1 MIMEDDNANSP
12 GGRNEHSLL
21 FQDKDDRFTHAN
33 SNTIDFSDYPITD
46 GNHYV
51 FRNIEKIWLQE
62 RTPEVKSDQC
72 LLAHGFR

>member
-1 MIMEDDNANSP
+1 MQMVQEGEMSIASFFQDN
-12 GGRNEHSLL
+12 
-21 FQDKDDRFTHAN
+21 DKDDRFTHAN
-33 SNTIDFSDYPITD
+33 PNTIDFSDYPITD
-46 GNHYV
+46 SNHYV

>member
-1 MIMEDDNANSP
+1 MTDLHMLTQIP
-12 GGRNEHSLL
+12 LT
-21 FQDKDDRFTHAN
+21 FQIIQF
-33 SNTIDFSDYPITD
+33 TD

-51 FRNIEKIWLQE
+51 IKNIEKIWLQE